1 MADKEQ
7 IAATLAASV
16 ADRVTRGIP
25 DAEIPKVLV
34 ALYREVLKTLDAD
47 QPEPYA
53 GLMQHYADRASKGEK

>member
-16 ADRVTRGIP
+16 ADRVTRGVP

-34 ALYREVLKTLDAD
+34 ALYREVLKALEAD
-47 QPEPYA
+47 QPERYA
-53 GLMQHYADRASKGEK
+53 ALMQSYRDQTSKAEK